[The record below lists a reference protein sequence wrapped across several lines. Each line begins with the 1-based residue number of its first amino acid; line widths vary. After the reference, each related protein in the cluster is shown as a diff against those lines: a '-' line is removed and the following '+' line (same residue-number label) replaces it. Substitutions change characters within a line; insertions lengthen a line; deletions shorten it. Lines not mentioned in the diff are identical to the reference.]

1 MVKRKIK
8 RITAFICLLII
19 LLSCFG
25 CKASQ
30 ENQTDTH
37 GDTEYNPVISLK
49 EQDSEAQ
56 PYWSNTD
63 NCVKEMA
70 DIIIRQGRFI
80 FLTPGSQN

>member
-63 NCVKEMA
+63 NCVAKG
-70 DIIIRQGRFI
+70 DGGYYY
-80 FLTPGSQN
+80 LTPGSQN